1 MNKERESGSRA
12 WDLSHTGLRGGGE
25 PVAVWESSELN
36 PFIWLLLGR
45 SMEGEYKELSSVQT
59 QWCIWVGGKVLS
71 KSNVPKE
78 LLKQQSL

>member
-36 PFIWLLLGR
+36 PFGCCLEEAWRESIR
-45 SMEGEYKELSSVQT
+45 S
-59 QWCIWVGGKVLS
+59 
-71 KSNVPKE
+71 
-78 LLKQQSL
+78 